1 AATISAAA
9 TPIDAVRNSRID
21 RPDAVSR
28 LYISQSQS
36 RLDLADGE
44 NRLDVTAAEGAK
56 HSAAQP
62 SAIALAVPSL
72 HGGEQSDVLELR
84 YAGWTIAHD
93 GNTGKVLWRRHTPG
107 VYAAKVVHASRGRS
121 YEIVLFGVVITAA
134 PAPSSTVAVYTVKAL
149 VTSI

>member
-1 AATISAAA
+1 MEMNRIARAITRRGDGARDLVCQAPRQQPPATEASRSPLPAVRTVLIAVTSMAALIGNGASNATSLSPRQTAATISAAA

-72 HGGEQSDVLELR
+72 HG
-84 YAGWTIAHD
+84 
-93 GNTGKVLWRRHTPG
+93 
-107 VYAAKVVHASRGRS
+107 
-121 YEIVLFGVVITAA
+121 
-134 PAPSSTVAVYTVKAL
+134 
-149 VTSI
+149 